1 MSDERYTVLVA
12 EDEPHLLK
20 LVQFR
25 LEQEGYEVRTATDG
39 QTALESVYDSR
50 PDVCLLDVV
59 MPRRSGWDVLRELR
73 SDERGRDLK
82 VIMFTA
88 RATDADIQTGMELGA
103 DDYITKPF
111 SSQDLRTRVAAHLP
125 G

>member
-12 EDEPHLLK
+12 EDEPHLLR

-39 QTALESVYDSR
+39 QSALESVYDQR